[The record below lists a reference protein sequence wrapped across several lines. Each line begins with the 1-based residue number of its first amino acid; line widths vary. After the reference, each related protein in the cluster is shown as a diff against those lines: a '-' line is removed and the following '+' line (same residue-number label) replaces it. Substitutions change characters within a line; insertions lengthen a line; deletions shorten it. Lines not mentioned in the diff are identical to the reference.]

1 MYIEDIAQV
10 YEEEELNFA
19 TDEEEQRIRFK
30 MNTKGFA
37 GRVVHRTH
45 CQRNDRAVYHDPA
58 DEYSGS

>member
-30 MNTKGFA
+30 MNTK
-37 GRVVHRTH
+37 V
-45 CQRNDRAVYHDPA
+45 
-58 DEYSGS
+58 